1 MIEVRNVTKYYSGTT
16 VFTGLS
22 FAVPAG
28 GSLAVLGPSGS
39 GKTTLLRLIAGLETP
54 DEGEIYLS
62 GRLASSEKFLLPPYL
77 RKIGMVFQSPALWPH
92 MTVSENVGFGLKGT
106 PRGEARQRIEE
117 LLKRMEIWDLKDRF
131 PGEISGGQA
140 RRAALARA
148 LAPRPRYLLLDE
160 PLVNVEAQLKEK
172 LISLIREEKDKHG
185 TTLVCVT
192 HDHSEA
198 EYLAGQVLVLE
209 DGVLKKQTNNG

>member
-1 MIEVRNVTKYYSGTT
+1 MIEVRNVTKYYSGTA

-22 FAVPAG
+22 FTVPAG
-28 GSLAVLGPSGS
+28 GSLAVLGHSGS

-54 DEGEIYLS
+54 DEGEIYLR
-62 GRLASSEKFLLPPYL
+62 GRPASSNKYLLPPYL
-77 RKIGMVFQSPALWPH
+77 REIGMVFQSPALWPH
-92 MTVSENVGFGLKGT
+92 MTVSENVGFGLQGT
-106 PRGEARQRIEE
+106 ARGEARERVES
-117 LLKRMEIWDLKDRF
+117 LLDRMEIGELKDRF

-160 PLVNVEAQLKEK
+160 PLVNVEPQLKEK
-172 LISLIREEKDKHG
+172 LIYLIREEKEKHG
-185 TTLVCVT
+185 FTLVCVT

-209 DGVLKKQTNNG
+209 DGVLKK

>member
-39 GKTTLLRLIAGLETP
+39 GKTTLLRLVAGLETL
-54 DEGEIYLS
+54 DQGEVYLG
-62 GRLASSEKFLLPPYL
+62 GRLASSKKFMLPPYL
-77 RKIGMVFQSPALWPH
+77 REIGMVFQSPALWPH
-92 MTVSENVGFGLKGT
+92 MTVSENVGFGLQGT
-106 PRGEARQRIEE
+106 PRGEAGQRIEE
-117 LLKRMEIWDLKDRF
+117 LLNRMEIGDLKDRF

-172 LISLIREEKDKHG
+172 LISLIRVEKDKHG

-209 DGVLKKQTNNG
+209 DGVLKK